1 MNRLYS
7 SFQSTEWLSEKK
19 ITMFGTLQQNGIGVP
34 PVLKDTKA
42 RDFLSS
48 ETHWKEGVKVD
59 LSSYVFTTSKKRKKN
74 VMIST
79 LEPLHAVT
87 DDDKK
92 KLYKPYD
99 FIKGGI
105 DMVDQK
111 MGSYTVKAKSRKWTK
126 VAFSYLLDTI
136 RVNASTVFVIS
147 DGKNLKKINAFLF
160 GMIFTESLVRSFVEQ
175 RLRNSLNEPILPK
188 TSLFIG
194 EISAPPSTEKSTKF
208 VKYGKPLKKCST

>member
-1 MNRLYS
+1 
-7 SFQSTEWLSEKK
+7 
-19 ITMFGTLQQNGIGVP
+19 
-34 PVLKDTKA
+34 
-42 RDFLSS
+42 
-48 ETHWKEGVKVD
+48 
-59 LSSYVFTTSKKRKKN
+59 
-74 VMIST
+74 MIPT

-92 KLYKPYD
+92 KLHKPYD
-99 FIKGGI
+99 FIKGGA

-136 RVNASTVFVIS
+136 RVNASTVLAIS

-160 GMIFTESLVRSFVEQ
+160 GMIFTESLLRSFVEQ
-175 RLRNSLNEPILPK
+175 RSRNSLNEPILPK

-194 EISAPPSTEKSTKF
+194 EISAPHQQKNQRS
-208 VKYGKPLKKCST
+208 L